1 MTDRIN
7 LDAFPPPETAERM
20 EDIGVKK
27 ADLDS
32 WSMFALAVLAGA
44 FIALGAQF
52 FTLVITDS
60 GLGFGLNKLVG
71 GLVFSLGLILVIVAG
86 AELFTG
92 NNLIVMA
99 WVGGKLALGQL
110 VRNWVIVYLG
120 NLVGSLGT
128 VILMQLTGQWAFA
141 NYHVGATALNI
152 ANAKVNLSFSE
163 GVARGIMCNALV
175 CLAVWLCL
183 SGRSVTDKIL
193 AILFPITAFVA
204 CGFEHSIANMYFIP
218 MGLLLK
224 GEPEV
229 VAAAGKVA
237 SDLVNLNL
245 PGFVRNLFSVTTGN
259 IFGGGFM
266 VAVVYWFIYRRP
278 RGRRFEAKQLLDLFR
293 AYPAVQNPTEQEQRG
308 IQALSVEE
316 DYAPD

>member
-1 MTDRIN
+1 MSNEIK
-7 LDAFPPPETAERM
+7 LDAFPPPDMAERA
-20 EDIGVKK
+20 ENVGVKK
-27 ADLDS
+27 ANLDL
-32 WSMFALAVLAGA
+32 WSMFALAVLAGS
-44 FIALGAQF
+44 FIGLGAEF
-52 FTLVITDS
+52 CTLVITDS
-60 GLGFGLNKLVG
+60 GLGFGLNKLLG
-71 GLVFSLGLILVIVAG
+71 GFVFSLGLILVVVAG

-99 WVGGKLALGQL
+99 WVSGKLTLGRL
-110 VRNWVIVYLG
+110 MRNWVIVYFG

-128 VILMQLTGQWAFA
+128 AMLMYFTRQWAFA

-152 ANAKVNLSFSE
+152 ANGKVNLSFTA
-163 GVARGIMCNALV
+163 GLARGILCNALV

-183 SGRSVTDKIL
+183 SGRSVTDKIM

-204 CGFEHSIANMYFIP
+204 SGFEHSIANMYFIP

-224 GEPEV
+224 GEPQV

-237 SDLVNLNL
+237 SDLANLNL
-245 PGFVRNLFSVTTGN
+245 QGFVGNLLSVTTGN

-278 RGRRFEAKQLLDLFR
+278 HKAGGRFGARQVLELFLES
-293 AYPAVQNPTEQEQRG
+293 PAVQNPTKTG
-308 IQALSVEE
+308 
-316 DYAPD
+316 D